1 MTDLPP
7 MDIIVKDITALN
19 ISDNEPFATVS
30 ALNFTRQTD
39 PIIVSYAEYHI
50 VFIYK
55 LFYTFA
61 CIFLQARISTKMFF
75 FSRIH
80 NFVLI
85 VFNKLIYM
93 YVYVNRLVTNAY
105 EL

>member
-30 ALNFTRQTD
+30 AFTRQTD

-55 LFYTFA
+55 FFLHITRLFSCKKGY
-61 CIFLQARISTKMFF
+61 LQNCS
-75 FSRIH
+75 FSREFIIL
-80 NFVLI
+80 F
-85 VFNKLIYM
+85 
-93 YVYVNRLVTNAY
+93 
-105 EL
+105 

>member
-30 ALNFTRQTD
+30 AFTRQTD

-50 VFIYK
+50 VFIYITR
-55 LFYTFA
+55 LFSSKQGY
-61 CIFLQARISTKMFF
+61 LQKCS
-75 FSRIH
+75 FSREFIIL
-80 NFVLI
+80 F
-85 VFNKLIYM
+85 
-93 YVYVNRLVTNAY
+93 
-105 EL
+105 

>member
-30 ALNFTRQTD
+30 AFTRQTD

-55 LFYTFA
+55 LFYKLHVYFPA
-61 CIFLQARISTKMFF
+61 NKDIYKNVLFLANS
-75 FSRIH
+75 
-80 NFVLI
+80 
-85 VFNKLIYM
+85 
-93 YVYVNRLVTNAY
+93 
-105 EL
+105 

>member
-19 ISDNEPFATVS
+19 ISDNEPFVTVS
-30 ALNFTRQTD
+30 AFTRQTD

-55 LFYTFA
+55 LFYTLHVYFPA
-61 CIFLQARISTKMFF
+61 SKDIYKNVLFLANS
-75 FSRIH
+75 
-80 NFVLI
+80 
-85 VFNKLIYM
+85 
-93 YVYVNRLVTNAY
+93 
-105 EL
+105 

>member
-1 MTDLPP
+1 

-30 ALNFTRQTD
+30 AFTRQTD

-55 LFYTFA
+55 LFYTLHVYFPA
-61 CIFLQARISTKMFF
+61 KKDIF
-75 FSRIH
+75 FSRIY
-80 NFVLI
+80 NFILI
-85 VFNKLIYM
+85 VLNKLIYM
-93 YVYVNRLVTNAY
+93 YVYVNRLVTNAF